1 MAKKRTSGVEREE
14 RFITIKWGGGGFM
27 MERKIR

>member
-14 RFITIKWGGGGFM
+14 RFITIKWGGVM

>member
-1 MAKKRTSGVEREE
+1 MAKKRTSGREREE
-14 RFITIKWGGGGFM
+14 RFITIKWGGFM

>member
-14 RFITIKWGGGGFM
+14 RFITIKWGGVYDG
-27 MERKIR
+27 EKDQVT